1 MAELKTLKNNAS
13 VIDFINSVDD
23 EQKRK
28 DAHELLKIFEDI
40 TKEKAT
46 MRGASIIGFGEYHY
60 KSERSRQEG
69 DRPLAAFSPRKTSLT
84 VYIMMELDNYS
95 AILEK
100 LGKYKTSKGCLYFK
114 RLSDVDLEL
123 LKKLIKVSFL
133 NAKKRHSG

>member
-46 MRGASIIGFGEYHY
+46 MRWASIIWFGEYHY
-60 KSERSRQEG
+60 KSERSRQEW

-100 LGKYKTSKGCLYFK
+100 LWKYKTSKGCLYFK